1 MYGYI
6 YKTTNLIN
14 GKIYIGQHKSELFDE
29 SYYGSGRY
37 LRNAINKYGIDK
49 FSVEIIDTAQDK
61 SILNLLE
68 KKWIRFYRK
77 RGCAMYNI
85 ANGGEGGD
93 VFSGLSDEDKQRRN
107 DKLRKNSYF
116 ATLSLEE
123 SSEMH
128 KRAWETRRNNG
139 NDKFSEEYRRKISD
153 GHKGHIVSEKTR
165 QKLSQMNLGKKLSEE
180 HKEKIRQANLGKQH
194 NMTERG
200 RKSISERAKL
210 QTGEKNPFFGKT
222 HTDET
227 KKKIGSYNSERFK
240 NKVWI
245 NNGISNKRVNKDVLQ
260 QYLLK
265 GFKVGRIGWKHE

>member
-1 MYGYI
+1 MYGYV

-14 GKIYIGQHKSELFDE
+14 GKIYIGQHKSESFDE
-29 SYYGSGRY
+29 NYYGSGRY
-37 LRNAINKYGIDK
+37 LRNAVNKYGIDK
-49 FSVEIIDTAQDK
+49 FSVEIIDVAQDK
-61 SILNLLE
+61 SALNLLE

-93 VFSGLSDEDKQRRN
+93 VFSGLSDEDKRRRN

-128 KRAWETRRNNG
+128 KRAWETRRRNG
-139 NDKFSEEYRRKISD
+139 NDKFSEEYKRKISD

-165 QKLSQMNLGKKLSEE
+165 QKLSQVNLGKKLSEE

-194 NMTERG
+194 NMTESG
-200 RKSISERAKL
+200 RKSISTMKML
-210 QTGEKNPFFGKT
+210 
-222 HTDET
+222 
-227 KKKIGSYNSERFK
+227 I
-240 NKVWI
+240 
-245 NNGISNKRVNKDVLQ
+245 
-260 QYLLK
+260 
-265 GFKVGRIGWKHE
+265 